1 MLQWADVKLLSH
13 FSKEANIVLRKTI
26 ASRWM
31 SCFLDFEE
39 IVLTVFFSF
48 VIRKPNSKLHVITKT
63 VINLNTLIHKLCIVL
78 S

>member
-1 MLQWADVKLLSH
+1 MLQGTDAKLLSH

-39 IVLTVFFSF
+39 IVLKVFFLLLLGSLTQNF
-48 VIRKPNSKLHVITKT
+48 MS
-63 VINLNTLIHKLCIVL
+63 
-78 S
+78 